1 LGASFRLPYRS
12 CSRSISVATEILILH
27 FVVQE
32 AAGNDGAPLPA
43 APRAAMRSGRP
54 FMSASPSC
62 PKVKY
67 GSLRGGSDCL
77 SGELGGI
84 WFSGVAGRGLSVIF
98 FLRCGA
104 ELSQA
109 GPGVKPSR
117 SPRSIICRIAV
128 SRISTSVVYVDLRSP
143 FGGWSYVRIVILWGP
158 SAHVSGPVRLV
169 WRRWPS
175 SPIV

>member
-1 LGASFRLPYRS
+1 MIFRAARRDWVTS
-12 CSRSISVATEILILH
+12 SSQATQFSSRSFAWPPVTSQVPEPFSRLFALLSLRKIAK
-27 FVVQE
+27 
-32 AAGNDGAPLPA
+32 
-43 APRAAMRSGRP
+43 PR
-54 FMSASPSC
+54 C
-62 PKVKY
+62 QQYQKY
-67 GSLRGGSDCL
+67 GSLRGGRDCL